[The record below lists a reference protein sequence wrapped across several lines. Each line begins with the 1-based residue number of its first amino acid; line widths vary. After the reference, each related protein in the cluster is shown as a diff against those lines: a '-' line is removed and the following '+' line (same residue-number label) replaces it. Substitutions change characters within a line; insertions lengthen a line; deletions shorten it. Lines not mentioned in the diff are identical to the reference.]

1 MATVVVAMSG
11 GVDSSVAAALLVEQ
25 GHSVIGVHMKLH
37 DSAPGQASGTCCG
50 LDDAVDARR
59 VADNLG
65 IPFYVMNLRK
75 AFEKAVMDDLADTYL
90 AGATPNPCIQCNGV
104 LKFKVLLARA
114 MALGA
119 THLATG
125 HYARIGTT
133 EDGAPQLLAAVDAA
147 KDQSYFLFPVTPD
160 ALSRTLFPLGDMT
173 KDEVRDHARRFG
185 LLTAEK
191 PESQDVCFIPDN
203 DHARF
208 VKEHRPD
215 IDGSGDIVDTE
226 GNVLGRHDGYYRYTV
241 GQRRGIGVSLGVPA
255 YVVRVEP
262 ETCRVV
268 VGTNEDLRHGGLV
281 ATRLNWFHRPEPGTV
296 VQARIRHRGTHIPA
310 MIDAGDPC
318 DVRFLERARAVA
330 PGQAVVFYEGD
341 RVLGGGWI
349 ARALATEAA

>member
-1 MATVVVAMSG
+1 MSG

-37 DSAPGQASGTCCG
+37 DAAPGQASGTCCG

-133 EDGAPQLLAAVDAA
+133 EAGEPQLLAAVDEA
-147 KDQSYFLFPVTPD
+147 KDQSYFLFPVTTD
-160 ALSRTLFPLGDMT
+160 ALSRTMFPLGDMT
-173 KDEVRDHARRFG
+173 KDVVREHARRFG

-208 VKEHRPD
+208 VKEHRPEL
-215 IDGSGDIVDTE
+215 DGSGDIVDTQ
-226 GNVLGRHDGYYRYTV
+226 GNVLGQHDGYYRYTV

-268 VGTNEDLRHGGLV
+268 VGTNDDLRHGGLV
-281 ATRLNWFHRPEPGTV
+281 ATRLNWFQRPEPGTV
-296 VQARIRHRGTHIPA
+296 VQARIRHRGTYIPA
-310 MIDAGDPC
+310 MIGSGDPC
-318 DVRFLERARAVA
+318 DVHFMEKARAVA
-330 PGQAVVFYEGD
+330 PGQAVVFYDGD

-349 ARALATEAA
+349 ARALTSEAA